1 MSERWQYSRCDD
13 GAMMIHTEG
22 DVIAFV
28 DQNKGAPE
36 DELVARLI
44 VDAVNALSGDG
55 AGVKELDAYDAGSL
69 GDGGGGDVSWWHDYM
84 RAELDRAHEFYNDQ
98 LSALSAAPK
107 ALQPV
112 SAVEDAAK
120 KIELWFFRDM
130 SVCQRLRLFS
140 LFGFPVH
147 ELSNHGVQS
156 IALRRV
162 VSMLSTASPPQ
173 PVSVVGGW
181 HDGAPGKPWA
191 DEWFIAETTYGDRV
205 VLASLPEG
213 WSYDFKTA
221 DDAYIK
227 ADRIKR
233 WMQFPDSQYIP
244 PATDR
249 RDAPEPVLFVS
260 EQQLASCIGTY
271 LPTRKHREGNF
282 QFPLYAS
289 QPSDAELV
297 RMLKEAL
304 EPFAKAADV
313 KLCGEWRDDE
323 RFGQTDVS
331 FYLTFGDLRRAR
343 AALSAKEGE

>member
-1 MSERWQYSRCDD
+1 MTSP
-13 GAMMIHTEG
+13 TE
-22 DVIAFV
+22 I
-28 DQNKGAPE
+28 NRPE
-36 DELVARLI
+36 AI
-44 VDAVNALSGDG
+44 GDG
-55 AGVKELDAYDAGSL
+55 VGVEELEDAAEAGWNACRRQVYLLSEDYIERTHALKNAETVEGNFYRGQYDVAKSFARAFNAFEAR
-69 GDGGGGDVSWWHDYM
+69 DCDYFKQI
-84 RAELDRAHEFYNDQ
+84 DF
-98 LSALSAAPK
+98 SALS
-107 ALQPV
+107 
-112 SAVEDAAK
+112 
-120 KIELWFFRDM
+120 
-130 SVCQRLRLFS
+130 
-140 LFGFPVH
+140 
-147 ELSNHGVQS
+147 
-156 IALRRV
+156 
-162 VSMLSTASPPQ
+162 SPPQPEQ

-343 AALSAKEGE
+343 AALSAKDDKNG